1 MNNKT
6 PDWESKVKQCLFSNF
21 SGNSATKFGKENE
34 NKARICFEKMYDV
47 EVLKLGFIT
56 NVKFPWLGFSPDGFI
71 LLNNQYFLL
80 DIKCPVKGRTC
91 YGADLIAQL
100 KYIEVKNEKL
110 FLKKNHTFYA
120 QIQIGLLLSNMNM
133 GLLVIYAEINDSIIV
148 INVEF
153 DTNYCKKLS
162 QCLTNIYF

>member
-1 MNNKT
+1 MFQYISSNCSLRLKERQIRITGTTAYSFFTYLNNKT

-100 KYIEVKNEKL
+100 KYIEVKNENL
-110 FLKKNHTFYA
+110 FLKK
-120 QIQIGLLLSNMNM
+120 
-133 GLLVIYAEINDSIIV
+133 
-148 INVEF
+148 
-153 DTNYCKKLS
+153 K
-162 QCLTNIYF
+162 NIHFMFRFRLDYYYLI

>member
-110 FLKKNHTFYA
+110 FLKK
-120 QIQIGLLLSNMNM
+120 
-133 GLLVIYAEINDSIIV
+133 
-148 INVEF
+148 
-153 DTNYCKKLS
+153 K
-162 QCLTNIYF
+162 NIHFMFRFRLDYYYLI